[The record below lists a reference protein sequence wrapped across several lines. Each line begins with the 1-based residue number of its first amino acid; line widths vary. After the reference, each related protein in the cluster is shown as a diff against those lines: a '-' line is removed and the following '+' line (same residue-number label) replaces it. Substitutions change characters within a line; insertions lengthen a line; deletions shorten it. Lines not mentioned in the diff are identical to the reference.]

1 MVDPALDPLI
11 DEARQYGLN
20 VEELCREL
28 GRIIDETQIHDE
40 PLGISVSRWPRE
52 DDIAAENEFDNEEIT
67 LPKYVIH
74 VLIGKQ
80 NYEPIWSFIVELHD
94 KVTRRSA
101 GATPTDSV
109 RVFLI
114 LLAVLTREDHDF
126 PSLEQLLSSIEVCRK
141 GKSPPPYI
149 QGIRAQLSRKVGALK
164 SKRSKAR
171 LKLDRSQVEIFAQ
184 QYVSKKSTKHGLI
197 KAVSHKFQV
206 TPKTASKHLH
216 EWDILR

>member
-1 MVDPALDPLI
+1 MIDPALESLTK
-11 DEARQYGLN
+11 EVNQYGLD
-20 VEELCREL
+20 VEELCRRL
-28 GRIIDETQIHDE
+28 GRIVYDTRSYAE

-80 NYEPIWSFIVELHD
+80 NYKPVWDFIVELHD

-114 LLAVLTREDHDF
+114 LLAVLTREENDF
-126 PSLEQLLSSIEVCRK
+126 PSLEQLLSWIEVCRK
-141 GKSPPPYI
+141 GKNPPPYI
-149 QGIRAQLSRKVGALK
+149 QGIRTQLSRKVGALK
-164 SKRSKAR
+164 SKQSKAR